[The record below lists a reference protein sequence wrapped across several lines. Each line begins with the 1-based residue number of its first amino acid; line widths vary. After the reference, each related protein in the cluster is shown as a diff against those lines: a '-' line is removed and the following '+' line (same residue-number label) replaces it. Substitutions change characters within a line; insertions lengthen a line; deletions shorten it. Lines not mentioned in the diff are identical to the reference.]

1 VLPFC
6 YFTAKQNISNMF
18 SAQTYINRR
27 AGLQSSVKS
36 GLILLT
42 GNGLSPMNYTD
53 NTYRFRQDS
62 NFLYYMGINQPGMM
76 ALIDCDKGESILLG
90 KEPTIDDFI
99 WTGPLATLA
108 TLGEKV
114 GVEKVLPIDQIGSL
128 LGAAVNSGREV
139 HYLPPYRAENVIKIH
154 RWLGLSL
161 DDAKEGYSIPLIRAV
176 VAQREIK
183 SEEEIAAMEKAL
195 EITAEMHLTAMQ
207 TAKPGMVEAEVT
219 GKVHGVAVGHGGG
232 LAYPI
237 ILTVDGHNLHNHR
250 HHNVLEAGQL
260 LLGDFGAETAEVY
273 SGDITR
279 TFPVA
284 KQFTTQ
290 QREIYELVLEAQL
303 AAIEASKPGT
313 TFKSIHL
320 LAATIMA
327 KGLKELGIMKGDLG
341 SAVEEGAHALFF
353 PHGLGHSI
361 GIDVHDM
368 EDLGEAYVG
377 YDKDTV
383 RSKQF
388 GLRSLRFG
396 KALRPGHVM
405 TVEPGLYFI
414 PELIDLW
421 SAEGKFKEYINY
433 DALEAYR
440 HFGGVRIE
448 DDILITKSG
457 NRLIGPA
464 IPKAVAEVEA
474 IRSAAY

>member
-1 VLPFC
+1 
-6 YFTAKQNISNMF
+6 MF
-18 SAQTYINRR
+18 SAQTYTDRR
-27 AGLQSSVKS
+27 AGLQATVKS

-42 GNGLSPMNYTD
+42 GNDLSPMNYTD

-76 ALIDCDKGESILLG
+76 GLIDCDSGESILLG

-99 WTGPLATLA
+99 WTGPLDGLA
-108 TLGEKV
+108 ALGEKV
-114 GVEKVLPIDQIGSL
+114 GVEKVATIDQLGSIL
-128 LGAAVNSGREV
+128 ATAVKEGREV
-139 HYLPPYRAENVIKIH
+139 HYLPPYRAANMVKIH
-154 RWLGLSL
+154 RWLGISL
-161 DDAKEGYSIPLIRAV
+161 DAAAEGYSIPLIRAV

-183 SEEEIAAMEKAL
+183 SEEEIVAIEKAL
-195 EITAEMHLTAMQ
+195 SITAEMHLVAMRTAQ
-207 TAKPGMVEAEVT
+207 PGMVEAELT
-219 GKVHGVAVGHGGG
+219 GKVHGIAVGHGGG

-250 HHNVLEAGQL
+250 HHNTMREGQL

-284 KQFTTQ
+284 KKFTTQ
-290 QREIYELVLEAQL
+290 QKEIYELVLQAQL
-303 AAIEASKPGT
+303 DAIEASVPGT

-327 KGLKELGIMKGDLG
+327 KGLKELGIMKGDL
-341 SAVEEGAHALFF
+341 SMAVEEGAHALFF

-377 YDKDTV
+377 YDKDTI

-396 KALRPGHVM
+396 KALQAGHVM

-414 PELIDLW
+414 PELIDHW
-421 SAEGKFKEYINY
+421 KAEGKFTDYINY
-433 DALEAYR
+433 EALEAYR
-440 HFGGVRIE
+440 DFGGVRIE
-448 DDILITKSG
+448 DDILITESG
-457 NRLIGPA
+457 NRILGPA
-464 IPKAVAEVEA
+464 IPKTVEEIEL
-474 IRSAAY
+474 IRAAAY

>member
-1 VLPFC
+1 
-6 YFTAKQNISNMF
+6 M
-18 SAQTYINRR
+18 
-27 AGLQSSVKS
+27 KS
-36 GLILLT
+36 GLVLLT

-76 ALIDCDKGESILLG
+76 ALIDCDEGESILLG

-99 WTGPLATLA
+99 WTGPLDSLS
-108 TLGEKV
+108 TLGERI
-114 GVEKVLPIDQIGSL
+114 GVEKVVAIHQIHPMLSKAL
-128 LGAAVNSGREV
+128 EAGREI
-139 HYLPPYRAENVIKIH
+139 HYLPPYRADNVIKIH
-154 RWLGLSL
+154 RWLGISL

-183 SEEEIAAMEKAL
+183 SEEEIVAMEKAL
-195 EITAEMHLTAMQ
+195 EVTAEMHLTAMR
-207 TAKPGMVEAEVT
+207 TAKPGMTEAEVT

-250 HHNVLEAGQL
+250 HHNVLREGQM
-260 LLGDFGAETAEVY
+260 LLGDFGAETDEVY

-284 KQFTTQ
+284 KKFTTQ
-290 QREIYELVLEAQL
+290 QKEIYDIVLQAQL
-303 AAIEASKPGT
+303 DAIEASVPGT
-313 TFKSIHL
+313 TFKSIHI

-327 KGLKELGIMKGDLG
+327 KGLKELGIMKGDL
-341 SAVEEGAHALFF
+341 SMAVEEGAHALFF

-377 YDKDTV
+377 YDKDTI

-396 KALRPGHVM
+396 KALKPGHVM

-421 SAEGKFKEYINY
+421 KSEGKFTDYINY

-440 HFGGVRIE
+440 GFGGVRIE

-457 NRLIGPA
+457 NRLVGPT
-464 IPKAVAEVEA
+464 IPKEIEELEA
-474 IRSAAY
+474 IRGEAY